1 MDEENYQWRHMIEN
15 FFPDLKD
22 FRRIAMRTDKTE
34 LGFAA
39 IINACAALL
48 NSK

>member
-1 MDEENYQWRHMIEN
+1 MIEN

-22 FRRIAMRTDKTE
+22 FRQIAMRTDKTS
-34 LGFAA
+34 LSYAA